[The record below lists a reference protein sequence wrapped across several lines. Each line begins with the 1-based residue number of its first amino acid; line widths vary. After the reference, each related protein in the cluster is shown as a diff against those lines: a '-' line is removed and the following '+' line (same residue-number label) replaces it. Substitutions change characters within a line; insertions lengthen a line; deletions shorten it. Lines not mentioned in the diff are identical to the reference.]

1 MSELRVTML
10 VTDPNRSDDARLIRD
25 IFGRVAPYSG
35 VGIHAL
41 ESIEQLDEASP
52 RFARGVKA
60 ALSSDIVLFFGPAR
74 DSRTNALLIAFRERS
89 GFTQRLRGR
98 PFARIWA
105 TRNGR
110 RSLYEMGKL
119 PAAYETLATAL
130 EYGFSDPDG
139 ARRLRRFV
147 LFGEQEQLVVV

>member
-10 VTDPNRSDDARLIRD
+10 LSDPRRSNDARLIRD
-25 IFGRVAPYSG
+25 VFGRVAPYCG

-41 ESIEQLDEASP
+41 ESIEQLDEGSP
-52 RFARGVKA
+52 RFARGVTA
-60 ALSSDIVLFFGPAR
+60 ALSSDVVLFFGAR
-74 DSRTNALLIAFRERS
+74 DARTNALLIAFRERS
-89 GFTQRLRGR
+89 GFTQRLHER

-110 RSLYEMGKL
+110 RSLYEIGQL
-119 PAAYETLATAL
+119 PAAYETVAVAL
-130 EYGFSDPDG
+130 EHGFRDPEG

-147 LFGEQEQLVVV
+147 LFGEQQLVVV

>member
-10 VTDPNRSDDARLIRD
+10 VADPKRSDEARLIRD
-25 IFGRVAPYSG
+25 LFGWIAPYCG

-52 RFARGVKA
+52 RFARRVKA
-60 ALSSDIVLFFGPAR
+60 ALSSDIVLFFGLAR

-89 GFTQRLRGR
+89 GFTLRLHEPRL
-98 PFARIWA
+98 ARIWA

-110 RSLYEMGKL
+110 RSFYEMGNL
-119 PAAYETLATAL
+119 PAAYETVATAL
-130 EYGFSDPDG
+130 EYGFGDKEG

-147 LFGEQEQLVVV
+147 LFGEQQQLVVV